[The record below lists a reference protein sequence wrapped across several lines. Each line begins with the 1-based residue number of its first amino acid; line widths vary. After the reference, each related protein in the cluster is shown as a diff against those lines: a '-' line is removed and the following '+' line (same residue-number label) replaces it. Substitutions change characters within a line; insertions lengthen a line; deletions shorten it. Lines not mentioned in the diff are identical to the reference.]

1 MSLSDICIKRPVF
14 ATVLSLIIILFGI
27 AGYSK
32 LQIRAT
38 PKIDIPVIQ
47 VNAYYSGSSASY
59 MEEIITR
66 PIEKRL
72 RSIQN
77 VDFITSSSGSGY
89 SNININFY
97 LDSDLNQALSD
108 IRSIISEMSYT
119 FPKDMQLPSVSKQSV
134 DGFPSIWMS
143 VTSDRHNNME
153 LTEVIENEIVPELN
167 RIPTVGN
174 ATIFG
179 GRDYTLTIEPDLKKL
194 YAYKINPEEI
204 RNAIDSQNR
213 NYPAGSLTT
222 DVKNF
227 AFQLKTQISDIKDF
241 EDIIIRNTKFGPI
254 KLGNIAN
261 ITLAPQ
267 DKKGILK
274 YNGNSS
280 IAIGIIKQSDANVV
294 SLSDDVN
301 KKFDKI
307 VKSLPKGVKLK
318 IAHDSAVPIKQSI
331 YSVFRTIA
339 EALILV
345 GLVTYLFLGSLRSSI
360 IPFIAIP
367 ISLIASFGFMKML
380 GFSINIFTLL
390 ALVLAIGLV
399 VDDAIVVLEN
409 VYRYMDMG
417 LNRFDASVRAIKEI
431 KFAVIAM
438 TLTLCAVYL
447 PIGFLDGFLGKLF
460 IEFAWTLAIA
470 VLVSGFVA
478 LTLTPMM
485 CSKIIEHHDIKKAP
499 KFVQKFN
506 ELFDIIQEKYIKYL
520 EFLIANKKV
529 FYSILLVIFVCL
541 VFGFKFVKK
550 TFAPIEDDG
559 YLFFNFVAPEG
570 TTLDNSEKII
580 DKASKII
587 MNNDSISGNF
597 MISNGDSGFGFV
609 SLKTW
614 EERKFHQEVIKK
626 QLNTDLRNISD
637 AMAFVNTPPSML
649 SGPIKKVIEF
659 NLQIPGNNIRAL
671 DEMSQK
677 FMERMKKNKI
687 FENVERDYRPSTP
700 MLDVVLNKEKA
711 FNYGV
716 SIPTLA
722 NSLQYLYT
730 GVKVSDFESKKT
742 GNYYDVILR
751 LNNQDRNTISS
762 TDRVFVKST
771 QGDKVINIDT
781 IADIKEETTVKSY
794 NHYNTLRQ
802 IQISADLNKG
812 HTLNDAY
819 LEIEKMNEELL
830 SESNIK
836 MEVLGDMKRMNQ
848 ASGGMGIVFLL
859 GLIFI
864 YLVLAAQFESF
875 KDPLIILVSVPFSI
889 LGALLLLIITG
900 NTLNLY
906 SNIGLITLIGLIT
919 KNSIMIVEFTNQ
931 LRETGVALKE
941 ALIRACSMRLRPILM
956 TTMAT
961 VLGAVPLSISSGA
974 GAEAKKSIGMCIVG
988 GMSLGTLFTLFII
1001 PVIYLIFK
1009 SDKNKSDKKNLDNK
1023 KNVGINEAIK
1033 FS

>member
-14 ATVLSLIIILFGI
+14 ATVLSLIVILFGI

-47 VNAYYSGSSASY
+47 VNANYSGASASY
-59 MEEIITR
+59 MEDIITR

-77 VDFITSSSGSGY
+77 VDFITSSSGAGY

-108 IRSIISEMSYT
+108 IRSIISEMSYS

-153 LTEVIENEIVPELN
+153 LTEIIENEIVPELN
-167 RIPTVGN
+167 RMPTVGN
-174 ATIFG
+174 SRVFG
-179 GRDYTLTIEPDLKKL
+179 GRDYTVKIEPDLKKL
-194 YAYKINPEEI
+194 YAYKINPEEL
-204 RNAIDSQNR
+204 RSAIDSQNR

-222 DVKNF
+222 NVKNF
-227 AFQLKTQISDIKDF
+227 AFQLKTQISNIKDF
-241 EDIIIRNTKFGPI
+241 EDIIIRNTKSGPI

-261 ITLAPQ
+261 ITLSPQ
-267 DKKGILK
+267 DRQGILK
-274 YNGNSS
+274 YNGESS
-280 IAIGIIKQSDANVV
+280 IAIGIVKQSDANVV

-301 KKFDKI
+301 KHLDKI
-307 VKSLPKGVKLK
+307 IKSLPKGVKLK
-318 IAHDSAVPIKQSI
+318 IGHDAAIPIKKSI
-331 YSVFRTIA
+331 YSVFKTIA

-345 GLVTYLFLGSLRSSI
+345 GLVTYLFLGSFKSSV
-360 IPFIAIP
+360 IPFVAIP

-417 LNRFDASVRAIKEI
+417 LNKLDASIKAIKEI
-431 KFAVIAM
+431 KFAIIAM

-470 VLVSGFVA
+470 VFISGFVA

-485 CSKIIEHHDIKKAP
+485 CSKFAEHHDITKSP
-499 KFVQKFN
+499 KFIQKFN
-506 ELFDIIQEKYIKYL
+506 ALFDFTQEKYIKYL

-529 FYSILLVIFVCL
+529 FYSILVSILICL
-541 VFGFKFVKK
+541 VFSFKIVKK

-570 TTLDNSEKII
+570 TTLDNSEKIL
-580 DKASKII
+580 DKAIAI
-587 MNNDSISGNF
+587 MLKNESVSGNF
-597 MISNGDSGFGFV
+597 MISTGDSGFGFV
-609 SLKTW
+609 SLKSW
-614 EERKFHQEVIKK
+614 EDRKLHQEAIKN
-626 QLNTDLRNISD
+626 QLNINLSTIPD

-649 SGPIKKVIEF
+649 SGPIKKAVEF
-659 NLQIPGNNIRAL
+659 NLQIPGNNIKAL
-671 DEMSQK
+671 DVMSQK
-677 FMERMKKNKI
+677 FIDRMKKNKI

-711 FNYGV
+711 FNYGL
-716 SIPTLA
+716 SIQTLA
-722 NSLQYLYT
+722 NSLQYLYS
-730 GVKVSDFESKKT
+730 GVKVSDFESPKT
-742 GNYYDVILR
+742 GNYYDVVLR
-751 LNNQDRNTISS
+751 LNKEDRNTINS
-762 TDRVFVKST
+762 TDKVFVKAL
-771 QGDKVINIDT
+771 QGDKMINIDT
-781 IADIKEETTVKSY
+781 VASIKEETTVKSY

-802 IQISADLNKG
+802 IEISADLAKG
-812 HTLNDAY
+812 YTLNEAY
-819 LEIEKMNEELL
+819 SEIKKMKDEFI

-836 MEVLGDMKRMNQ
+836 MEFLGDIKRMKQ
-848 ASGGMGIVFLL
+848 TGGGMGITFLL

-864 YLVLAAQFESF
+864 YLVLSAQFESF

-889 LGALLLLIITG
+889 LGALLLLVITG

-931 LRETGVALKE
+931 LRDSGKDLKE
-941 ALIRACSMRLRPILM
+941 ALIGACSMRLRPILM

-961 VLGAVPLSISSGA
+961 VLGAVPLSIASGA
-974 GAEAKKSIGMCIVG
+974 GAEAKKSIGICIVG

-1001 PVIYLIFK
+1001 PAIYLIFK
-1009 SDKNKSDKKNLDNK
+1009 SDKKKNAGT
-1023 KNVGINEAIK
+1023 KNNCGVIRNLGT
-1033 FS
+1033 